1 MIIYCTWELEW
12 VIVCDEDKSMTCT
25 DKFLNVS
32 KIYTWRVTSCWEE
45 GKVLSC
51 QIQIVQELLYEI
63 SVYGDVPDLYPLYFH
78 CMINYCSTF
87 ISYWQKILN
96 LTVFGFLALD
106 GFHLFFIFSNIDQ
119 KKKCQQRHYIFGV
132 CSSWPGF
139 SFKMCNFSEFDEDW
153 RSEQHI
159 K

>member
-1 MIIYCTWELEW
+1 MEGYILLGRGKILIVSDSDYICTRNLVW
-12 VIVCDEDKSMTCT
+12 
-25 DKFLNVS
+25 NVS
-32 KIYTWRVTSCWEE
+32 VWRHTRFVPFIFSLHDQLLQYFYQFLKENIKFNSFWFPSTWWF
-45 GKVLSC
+45 
-51 QIQIVQELLYEI
+51 
-63 SVYGDVPDLYPLYFH
+63 PF
-78 CMINYCSTF
+78 
-87 ISYWQKILN
+87 
-96 LTVFGFLALD
+96 
-106 GFHLFFIFSNIDQ
+106 FFIFSNIDQ

>member
-1 MIIYCTWELEW
+1 MIIYCTRELEW
-12 VIVCDEDKSMTCT
+12 VIVCDEDKSMICT
-25 DKFLNVS
+25 SECVKDVHMDGYILLG
-32 KIYTWRVTSCWEE
+32 R
-45 GKVLSC
+45 GKVLIMSDSDC
-51 QIQIVQELLYEI
+51 TRTFVWNI
-63 SVYGDVPDLYPLYFH
+63 SVWRRTRFVPFIFH

-87 ISYWQKILN
+87 ISFWKKILN

-106 GFHLFFIFSNIDQ
+106 GFHFFFIFSNIDQ
-119 KKKCQQRHYIFGV
+119 EKKCQQRHYIFGV